1 MCVYTWC
8 VHVNLCMCVSLFSD
22 CSVCYRVLIS
32 EKGGISQLILTN
44 KQTPKWLMAQT
55 QCKFL
60 SHGKSKRGTS
70 GPRAA
75 LFPWLFRNPNS
86 SYLLPSTFLID
97 PCRLPHLTTHL
108 VQTMLPSVK
117 GRALQRRRG
126 LSDLRTVFCVWL
138 LGPSSVFCVWLL
150 RPSSVFCVWLLRPSS
165 VFSCGF
171 WYMFS
176 LIYF

>member
-86 SYLLPSTFLID
+86 SYLLP
-97 PCRLPHLTTHL
+97 
-108 VQTMLPSVK
+108 
-117 GRALQRRRG
+117 
-126 LSDLRTVFCVWL
+126 
-138 LGPSSVFCVWLL
+138 PSSTRDFCDCCAKLAASNWWKGKEGGAPHVGDIPGPGQISLLLIPHWLEL
-150 RPSSVFCVWLLRPSS
+150 TLSQGHTYCKGCWE
-165 VFSCGF
+165 
-171 WYMFS
+171 M
-176 LIYF
+176 